1 MAKYLIEG
9 SYTAEGVR
17 LLQKETA
24 SVRGQA
30 VRKAVES
37 LEGKVEALYFALGE
51 HDVVGIVDLPD
62 IVSIAALSLAVSAT
76 GLVRIRSTALLS
88 IEEFDRA
95 IKKKINDRAPGA

>member
-62 IVSIAALSLAVSAT
+62 ILIIAAPSLAVSAT

-88 IEEFDRA
+88 VEEFDRA
-95 IKKKINDRAPGA
+95 IKKKINYRAPGA

>member
-37 LEGKVEALYFALGE
+37 LEGKVEALYFALLARSDSLSAAE
-51 HDVVGIVDLPD
+51 GIGLGCLLAGRPSAPRSIDL
-62 IVSIAALSLAVSAT
+62 
-76 GLVRIRSTALLS
+76 
-88 IEEFDRA
+88 
-95 IKKKINDRAPGA
+95 